1 MRMNPAAAAST
12 RRVAAPRWLA
22 GLIAFN
28 EELRALFVGRTDEPM
43 IAMHRV
49 RDVVAAHFGIT
60 VPEII
65 GRNAARR
72 YAWPR
77 SVAMYICARE
87 TGLSSGSIARFFG
100 DRDHTTALYSV
111 RKVAGRV
118 ASDPAFSAT
127 VSRLVAKCRTG
138 TLA

>member
-1 MRMNPAAAAST
+1 MRIKTAVAAST
-12 RRVAAPRWLA
+12 RRPAAPHWLA
-22 GLIAFN
+22 GLTAFN
-28 EELRALFVGRTDEPM
+28 EELRALFVGRTDEPPVVM
-43 IAMHRV
+43 RHV

-72 YAWPR
+72 HAWPR
-77 SVAMYICARE
+77 AVAMYICARE
-87 TGLSSGSIARFFG
+87 TGLSSGAIARFFG

-118 ASDPAFSAT
+118 ASDPAVSAT
-127 VSRLVAKCRTG
+127 VSRLVAKCRAG
-138 TLA
+138 ARA